1 MPAKQATSRRVDR
14 SRSRDG
20 QTTFA
25 DAMGP
30 EPMFPT
36 AHLQRVSN
44 PPRMTVRAFA
54 ARPQGT
60 VRPPVRWPPL
70 DVCETHTPWTL
81 GQWSLRIGYVNRQT
95 SATPQRRATQASSQ
109 QPCTKREWCPASL
122 VVPVAL
128 RREGRTETLTRPL
141 HTMHKPQPPL
151 TRGKANGSMNSF

>member
-1 MPAKQATSRRVDR
+1 MLIEVDR
-14 SRSRDG
+14 RMARPPSPIRWAPSPCSPHS
-20 QTTFA
+20 TFA
-25 DAMGP
+25 ASFKPAVNDCAC
-30 EPMFPT
+30 
-36 AHLQRVSN
+36 L
-44 PPRMTVRAFA
+44 A

-81 GQWSLRIGYVNRQT
+81 GQWSLRIGYANRQA

-151 TRGKANGSMNSF
+151 TRGKANRSMNSS